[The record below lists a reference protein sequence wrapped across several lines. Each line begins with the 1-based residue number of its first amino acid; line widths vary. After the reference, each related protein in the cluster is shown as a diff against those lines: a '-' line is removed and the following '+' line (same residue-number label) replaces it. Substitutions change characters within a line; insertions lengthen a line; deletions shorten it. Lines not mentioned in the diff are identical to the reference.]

1 MTIMIIVYKMV
12 VFLMVYCTA
21 QCHSVVFCLYF
32 VYCMIVLI
40 VDNLFFFTW
49 AASQWAVRL
58 LWQPSDCMA
67 IFVIFCLVLL
77 SENKYDDDEDF
88 SPIRTQALVDA
99 Y

>member
-1 MTIMIIVYKMV
+1 
-12 VFLMVYCTA
+12 
-21 QCHSVVFCLYF
+21 
-32 VYCMIVLI
+32 
-40 VDNLFFFTW
+40 
-49 AASQWAVRL
+49 
-58 LWQPSDCMA
+58 MA